1 MPVTMKNPLH
11 RSMVTN
17 ALWKSLQL
25 ILSVAIFWI
34 AGCNNSTQIK
44 KPEKPSDLILWY
56 DKASLNW
63 NHALP
68 IGNGSLGAMVFGT
81 YHQERLQ
88 LNDDTIWA
96 GGPNN
101 NIGKNIDGAI
111 DEVREVVSKQDYV
124 AAQKLA
130 DAKIVS
136 TNNGMPYQ
144 TLGNLTIDFIGHEKV
159 SHYKRDL
166 NISRAIASVNYQVDS
181 IGFKREYFASLNEKA
196 IFVKLT
202 ADASKKISINIGF
215 NSPQA
220 HRVTIENNRLRIDGK
235 GGDHEGQEGKIQF
248 VGLISP
254 EVNGGT
260 FLTTKDQVQIRDA
273 DSVILRI
280 TSATNFVNYKDI
292 SANAYQKALAQI
304 KLAESINYETA
315 KDAHVKTYKK
325 FFDRVT
331 LDLGTTAAT
340 EKPTDQRIAEFAN
353 NNDPHLAEMYF
364 QYGRYLL
371 ISSSQPGTQA
381 ANLQGIWNE
390 HPNPPWDSKY
400 TVNINTEMNYWPAEI
415 TNLSE
420 LHQPLFDMVSDLA
433 ITGQESAKKIYNAD
447 GWMLHHNTDLWR
459 ITGQVDRPFYG
470 QWQTSNAWLV
480 QHIWYHYLYT
490 GDTGFLEKYYPIIK
504 GAATFFASSLQRDK
518 DTQWLVVSPSNSPE
532 NNFIRDGVNQ
542 ASIAAGTTM
551 DNQLVFDLFS
561 VLIDSAKILN
571 LDQEFLT
578 KVKGLRDDLPPMQ
591 IGRFGQLQEW
601 LHDWDDPAD
610 QHRHISHLYGLYP
623 SNQISPLRTPKLAQA
638 AKVSLLHRGDKST
651 GWSMGWKINWWARF
665 LDGDRAFQL
674 LREQIQLTE
683 EVIAKTE
690 KGGTYVNMLDA
701 HPPFQIDG
709 NFGVTAG
716 IAEMLV
722 QSHDGVIHL
731 LPALPSAWPKGS
743 VAGLVTRG
751 GFVVDLAWDE
761 GKVTTLTIHSRL
773 GGIARIRMNEKKQF
787 LINKSG
793 ASLVAAA
800 GKNPNPFFATPRIK
814 DVIENSSGE
823 AYVLPE
829 FYDWDL
835 STDKGQT
842 VSLQRK

>member
-1 MPVTMKNPLH
+1 MKNSPH
-11 RSMVTN
+11 RTIIVNFLSK
-17 ALWKSLQL
+17 LSLL
-25 ILSVAIFWI
+25 IVGIAVVAI
-34 AGCNNSTQIK
+34 AGCNNSAPIETAEPASAK
-44 KPEKPSDLILWY
+44 DNDLVLWY
-56 DKASLNW
+56 DKPSLNW

-81 YHQERLQ
+81 YQQERLQ

-101 NIGKNIDGAI
+101 NIGEDIDEAI
-111 DEVREVVSKQDYV
+111 AEVRELIENQDYV
-124 AAQKLA
+124 EAQKLA
-130 DAKIVS
+130 NTKIVS

-144 TLGNLTIDFIGHEKV
+144 TLGNLTIDFIGHDAV
-159 SHYKRDL
+159 SHYNRDL
-166 NISRAIASVNYQVDS
+166 NISRAIASVDYQVDG
-181 IGFKREYFASLNEKA
+181 IGFKREYFSSLNEKA
-196 IFVKLT
+196 IYVKLT
-202 ADASKKISINIGF
+202 ADASNKISINIGF
-215 NSPQA
+215 NSPQT
-220 HRVTIENNRLRIDGK
+220 HQVSVENNRLRIDGK
-235 GGDHEGQEGKIQF
+235 GGDHEGQQGKIQF

-254 EVNGGT
+254 EVNGGSIFAT
-260 FLTTKDQVQIRDA
+260 DHELQIRAA

-280 TSATNFVNYKDI
+280 TSATNFVNYKDL
-292 SANAYQKALAQI
+292 SANAYEKALAQI
-304 KLAESINYETA
+304 TLAEAINYDAA
-315 KDAHVKTYKK
+315 KSAHVNTYQN
-325 FFDRVT
+325 FFNRVS
-331 LDLGTTAAT
+331 LDLGTTAAIQ
-340 EKPTDQRIAEFAN
+340 KPTDQRIAEFAN
-353 NNDPHLAEMYF
+353 SNDPQLAAMYF
-364 QYGRYLL
+364 QFGRYLL
-371 ISSSQPGTQA
+371 ISSSQPGTQP

-390 HPNPPWDSKY
+390 HTNPPWDSKY
-400 TVNINTEMNYWPAEI
+400 TLNINTEMNYWPAES

-433 ITGQESAKKIYNAD
+433 LTGQQSAKKIYNAD

-470 QWQTSNAWLV
+470 QWQTSNAWLI

-490 GDTGFLEKYYPIIK
+490 GDTQFLKKYYPVIK
-504 GAATFFASSLQRDK
+504 GAAEFFASSLQRDK
-518 DTQWLVVSPSNSPE
+518 NSHWLLVSPSNSPE

-561 VLIDSAKILN
+561 VLIDSAEILD
-571 LDQEFLT
+571 LDADFSR
-578 KVKGLRDDLPPMQ
+578 KVKALRDDLPPMQ
-591 IGRFGQLQEW
+591 IGKFGQLQEW

-610 QHRHISHLYGLYP
+610 HHRHISHLYGLYP

-665 LDGDRAFQL
+665 LDGDRAYQL
-674 LREQIQLTE
+674 LREQIHLIDNDLGINE
-683 EVIAKTE
+683 E
-690 KGGTYVNMLDA
+690 GGTYVNMLDA

-743 VAGLVTRG
+743 VKGLVTRG
-751 GFVVDLAWDE
+751 GFVIDLAWDN
-761 GKVTTLTIHSRL
+761 GQLTALTIHSRL
-773 GGIARIRMNEKKQF
+773 GGVARLRMNDKQP
-787 LINKSG
+787 LKNAGG
-793 ASLVAAA
+793 AALTQAV
-800 GKNPNPFFATPRIK
+800 GENPNPFFATPRIK
-814 DVIENSSGE
+814 AVVENSAQE
-823 AYVLPE
+823 DYPLPE

-835 STDKGQT
+835 PTNKGQT
-842 VSLQRK
+842 LSLHR